1 MAEWQI
7 VILTSVLSVG
17 SAILSAYVTSALS
30 SKRETKKAIHEKR
43 TQIYLDFY
51 EQIDG
56 ITTDRELIFSDEY
69 VQRLIEFKPKMKL
82 ISSKQTSQKYKEYF
96 LFVYKMQKDYIQY
109 CNKHDPQFDLSRR
122 EIEIDENGEQYE
134 SWRIFDE
141 DISYFEQLKR
151 SYRSENKPTSKML
164 DQYLVPLYETM
175 REDLGSNI

>member
-1 MAEWQI
+1 
-7 VILTSVLSVG
+7 
-17 SAILSAYVTSALS
+17 
-30 SKRETKKAIHEKR
+30 
-43 TQIYLDFY
+43 
-51 EQIDG
+51 
-56 ITTDRELIFSDEY
+56 
-69 VQRLIEFKPKMKL
+69 MKL
-82 ISSKQTSQKYKEYF
+82 ISSKQTFQKYKEYF

-109 CNKHDPQFDLSRR
+109 CNKNDPQFDLSRR

>member
-17 SAILSAYVTSALS
+17 SAILSAYVNSALS
-30 SKRETKKAIHEKR
+30 SKREPKKAIHEKR

-109 CNKHDPQFDLSRR
+109 CNKNDPQFDLSRR